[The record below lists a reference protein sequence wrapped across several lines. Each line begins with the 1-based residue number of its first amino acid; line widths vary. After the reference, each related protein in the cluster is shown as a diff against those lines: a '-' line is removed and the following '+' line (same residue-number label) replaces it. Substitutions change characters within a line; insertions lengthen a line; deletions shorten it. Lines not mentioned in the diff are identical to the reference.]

1 MRECLRSV
9 YEVVLKDVSVR
20 IAGLTGQGIE
30 FATEVIV
37 GACALKGLNVYTF
50 RWFPTIVRGGS
61 TYSEI
66 RISDVEISAPPD
78 KIDVLAVLD
87 ESGVKDVDDLL
98 LRDSIILIDESL
110 SIPQYN
116 CRVFRQPLK
125 KTSSEA
131 KSRPNIVVVGFISGL
146 LGLGYNSVS
155 IVLEKISKK
164 DLLES
169 NLRGVEAGY
178 KLFIESGLESF
189 DLPSLSASKSIVQG
203 SDMVALGALSAGCKF
218 FAGYPIT
225 PSTSIMEK
233 IMKWFPEV
241 GGLAVQVEDEL
252 SAISMIIGASYA
264 GARSMTAT
272 SGPGLSLMVEGIGF
286 AAMAEIPIVVVDV
299 QRVGP
304 STGMPTAYEQ
314 GDIDLATHPSHGDV
328 PRIVL
333 APSTIEEYYSMTMLA
348 FELADRYRCPVI
360 LLLDQVYVMN
370 YFTLD
375 KLEASRTS
383 GRKNVSSVGGGLLQ
397 VFPSYSGSADGIPSP
412 PLDGFLVVASSV
424 EHDVKGLGTQDGK
437 IHVEMSIKR
446 LRKLGELE
454 ESPVG
459 WEVLGDAEAC
469 EAVVSIGSCR
479 GAVEEALEKIRKSSR
494 MMLHIP
500 LKQLWPLP
508 RMLEETLKN
517 VEKIYVI
524 EQNASGQLLNLVS
537 SKLPKTAELRSIRK
551 FDGCPFRPVEIY
563 RGLVY
568 DGGG

>member
-1 MRECLRSV
+1 M
-9 YEVVLKDVSVR
+9 KDVSVR

-37 GACALKGLNVYTF
+37 RACAMKGLNVYTF
-50 RWFPTIVRGGS
+50 RWFPTIVRGGF

-66 RISDVEISAPPD
+66 RISDEEVNALPD
-78 KIDVLAVLD
+78 RIDVLAVLD
-87 ESGVKDVDDLL
+87 ESGLKDLDSLL
-98 LRDSIILIDESL
+98 SEDSIMLIDEGL
-110 SIPQYN
+110 SIPHHDW
-116 CRVFRQPLK
+116 RVVRQPLK
-125 KTSSEA
+125 KASSEA
-131 KSRPNIVVVGFISGL
+131 KSRLNVVVVGFISGL
-146 LGLGYNSVS
+146 LGLGYDVVS

-178 KLFIESGLESF
+178 KLFVESSLESF
-189 DLPSLSASKSIVQG
+189 DLPSLSVSKSVVQG

-233 IMKWFPEV
+233 LMKWLPEV

-252 SAISMIIGASYA
+252 SAVNMVIGASYA

-286 AAMAEIPIVVVDV
+286 SAMAEIPIVVVDV

-304 STGMPTAYEQ
+304 STGIPTAYEQ

-333 APSTIEEYYSMTMLA
+333 APSTIEEYYSMTVTA

-375 KLEASRTS
+375 KLEASRAS
-383 GRKNVSSVGGGLLQ
+383 GRKYVSRVRGEGLQ
-397 VFPSYSGSADGIPSP
+397 VFPSYSGLADCIPSP

-424 EHDVKGLGTQDGK
+424 EHDVRGLSMQDGQT
-437 IHVEMSIKR
+437 HVEMSWRR
-446 LRKLGELE
+446 LGKLRELE
-454 ESPVG
+454 ENPVE
-459 WEVLGDAEAC
+459 WEVLGDTDSSEAI
-469 EAVVSIGSCR
+469 VSVGSCR
-479 GAVEEALEKIRKSSR
+479 GAVEEALEKVRGSGR
-494 MMLHIP
+494 MIMHIP

-508 RMLEETLKN
+508 RKLGETLRN
-517 VEKIYVI
+517 IEKIYVV
-524 EQNASGQLLNLVS
+524 EQNASGQLLNLIS
-537 SKLPKTAELRSIRK
+537 SMLPKTAELKSIRK
-551 FDGCPFRPVEIY
+551 FDGCPFRPGEIY
-563 RGLVY
+563 KGLVS
-568 DGGG
+568 DGGV

>member
-1 MRECLRSV
+1 
-9 YEVVLKDVSVR
+9 VR

-37 GACALKGLNVYTF
+37 RACAMKGLNVYTF
-50 RWFPTIVRGGS
+50 RWFPTIVRGGF

-66 RISDVEISAPPD
+66 RISDEEVNALPD
-78 KIDVLAVLD
+78 RIDVLAVLD
-87 ESGVKDVDDLL
+87 ESGLKDLDSLL
-98 LRDSIILIDESL
+98 SEDSIMLIDEGL
-110 SIPQYN
+110 SIPHHDW
-116 CRVFRQPLK
+116 RVVRQPLK
-125 KTSSEA
+125 KASSEA
-131 KSRPNIVVVGFISGL
+131 KSRLNVVVVGFISGL
-146 LGLGYNSVS
+146 LGLGYDVVS

-178 KLFIESGLESF
+178 RLFVESSLESF
-189 DLPSLSASKSIVQG
+189 DLPSLSVSKSVVQG

-233 IMKWFPEV
+233 LMKWLPEV

-252 SAISMIIGASYA
+252 SAVNMVIGASYA

-286 AAMAEIPIVVVDV
+286 SAMAEIPIVVVDV

-304 STGMPTAYEQ
+304 STGIPTAYEQ

-333 APSTIEEYYSMTMLA
+333 APSTIEEYYSMTVTA

-375 KLEASRTS
+375 KLEASRAS
-383 GRKNVSSVGGGLLQ
+383 GRKYVSRVRGEGLQ
-397 VFPSYSGSADGIPSP
+397 VFPSYSGLADCIPSP

-424 EHDVKGLGTQDGK
+424 EHDVRGLSMQDGQT
-437 IHVEMSIKR
+437 HVEMSWRR
-446 LRKLGELE
+446 LGKLRELE
-454 ESPVG
+454 ENPVG
-459 WEVLGDAEAC
+459 WEVLGDTDSSK
-469 EAVVSIGSCR
+469 AVVSVGSCR
-479 GAVEEALEKIRKSSR
+479 GAVEEALEKVRGSGR
-494 MMLHIP
+494 MIMHIP

-508 RMLEETLKN
+508 RKLGETLRN
-517 VEKIYVI
+517 IEKIYVV
-524 EQNASGQLLNLVS
+524 EQNASSQLLNLIS
-537 SKLPKTAELRSIRK
+537 SMLPKTAELKSIRK
-551 FDGCPFRPVEIY
+551 FDGCPFRPGEIY
-563 RGLVY
+563 KGLVS
-568 DGGG
+568 DGGV

>member
-1 MRECLRSV
+1 M
-9 YEVVLKDVSVR
+9 KDASVR

-37 GACALKGLNVYTF
+37 RACALKGLNVYTF
-50 RWFPTIVRGGS
+50 RWFPTIVRGGF

-66 RISDVEISAPPD
+66 RISDEKVNAPPD
-78 KIDVLAVLD
+78 KINALALLD
-87 ESGVKDVDDLL
+87 ESGLKDADSLL
-98 LRDSIILIDESL
+98 SEDSIILVDEGL
-110 SIPQYN
+110 SILQHN
-116 CRVFRQPLK
+116 WRVVRQPLK
-125 KTSSEA
+125 KASDEA
-131 KSRPNIVVVGFISGL
+131 KSRLNIVVAGFISGL
-146 LGLGYNSVS
+146 LGLGYDAVS
-155 IVLEKISKK
+155 IVLEKISKR

-178 KLFIESGLESF
+178 KLFMESGLESF
-189 DLPSLSASKSIVQG
+189 DLPSLSDLKSVVQG
-203 SDMVALGALSAGCKF
+203 SDMIALGALSAGCKF

-233 IMKWFPEV
+233 LMKWLPEV

-252 SAISMIIGASYA
+252 SAVNMIIGASYA

-286 AAMAEIPIVVVDV
+286 SAMAEIPIVVVDV

-304 STGMPTAYEQ
+304 STGIPTAYEQ

-333 APSTIEEYYSMTMLA
+333 APSTIEEYYNMTMLA

-375 KLEASRTS
+375 KLEASKAS
-383 GRKNVSSVGGGLLQ
+383 SRKHASKIGGEGLQ
-397 VFPSYSGSADGIPSP
+397 VFPSYAGSADGIPSP
-412 PLDGFLVVASSV
+412 PLNGFLVVASSV
-424 EHDVKGLGTQDGK
+424 EHDAKGLSMQDGQT
-437 IHVEMSIKR
+437 HVDMSLRR
-446 LRKLGELE
+446 LRKLRELE
-454 ESPVG
+454 EDPVG
-459 WEVLGDAEAC
+459 WEVLGDADSS
-469 EAVVSIGSCR
+469 EAVVSVGSCR
-479 GAVEEALEKIRKSSR
+479 GAVEEALEKIRSSGR
-494 MMLHIP
+494 MIMHIP

-508 RMLEETLKN
+508 RRLEETLRN
-517 VEKIYVI
+517 VEKIYVV
-524 EQNASGQLLNLVS
+524 EQNASGQLLNLIS
-537 SKLPKTAELRSIRK
+537 PKLPKTAELKSIRK
-551 FDGCPFRPVEIY
+551 FDGCPFRPGEIY
-563 RGLVY
+563 RGLVS

>member
-1 MRECLRSV
+1 M
-9 YEVVLKDVSVR
+9 
-20 IAGLTGQGIE
+20 
-30 FATEVIV
+30 
-37 GACALKGLNVYTF
+37 KGLNVYTF
-50 RWFPTIVRGGS
+50 RWFPTIVRGGF

-66 RISDVEISAPPD
+66 RISDEEVNALPD
-78 KIDVLAVLD
+78 RIDVLAVLD
-87 ESGVKDVDDLL
+87 ESGLKDLDSLL
-98 LRDSIILIDESL
+98 SEDSIMLIDEGL
-110 SIPQYN
+110 SIPHHDW
-116 CRVFRQPLK
+116 RVVRQPLK
-125 KTSSEA
+125 KASSEA
-131 KSRPNIVVVGFISGL
+131 KSRLNVVVVGFISGL
-146 LGLGYNSVS
+146 LGLGYDVVS

-178 KLFIESGLESF
+178 KLFVESSLESF
-189 DLPSLSASKSIVQG
+189 DLPSLSVSKSVVQG

-233 IMKWFPEV
+233 LMKWLPEV

-252 SAISMIIGASYA
+252 SAVNMVIGASYA

-286 AAMAEIPIVVVDV
+286 SAMAEIPIVVVDV

-304 STGMPTAYEQ
+304 STGIPTAYEQ

-333 APSTIEEYYSMTMLA
+333 APSTIEEYYSMTVTA

-375 KLEASRTS
+375 KLEASRAS
-383 GRKNVSSVGGGLLQ
+383 GRKYVSRVRGEGLQ
-397 VFPSYSGSADGIPSP
+397 VFPSYSGLADCIPSP

-424 EHDVKGLGTQDGK
+424 EHDVRGLSMQDGQT
-437 IHVEMSIKR
+437 HVEMSWRR
-446 LRKLGELE
+446 LGKLRELE
-454 ESPVG
+454 ENPVE
-459 WEVLGDAEAC
+459 WEVLGDTDSSEAI
-469 EAVVSIGSCR
+469 VSVGSCR
-479 GAVEEALEKIRKSSR
+479 GAVEEALEKVRGSGR
-494 MMLHIP
+494 MIMHIP

-508 RMLEETLKN
+508 RKLGETLRN
-517 VEKIYVI
+517 IEKIYVV
-524 EQNASGQLLNLVS
+524 EQNASGQLLNLIS
-537 SKLPKTAELRSIRK
+537 SMLPKTAELKSIRK
-551 FDGCPFRPVEIY
+551 FDGCPFRPGEIY
-563 RGLVY
+563 KGLVS
-568 DGGG
+568 DGGV